1 MLSVTSCLSC
11 LCYAHEFCYVVLLPL
26 LSVHWFNCPMLSVIL
41 VYLIV
46 ACLFSLPVFAVL
58 CSFVVNGMVMLI
70 LCLPR
75 HVFGFSF
82 ETWISFV
89 WFVWFVSLN

>member
-1 MLSVTSCLSC
+1 LSDPSP
-11 LCYAHEFCYVVLLPL
+11 CYLIIGLIVP
-26 LSVHWFNCPMLSVIL
+26 PVIL

-58 CSFVVNGMVMLI
+58 GSFVVNGMVMLCVV

-89 WFVWFVSLN
+89 WFV